1 MRIAGTTARTY
12 VRGYIMDGWA
22 IELGFIE
29 DWLDEQDDK
38 TIRLVMAAVN
48 MLRREGPNLRR
59 PLVGTID
66 GSAYRNMKELIP
78 ASSGNAQIRILF
90 MFDRSRTAV
99 LLLAGDKRKRWDSW
113 YRTAIPEA
121 ERRYAQYL
129 HERSARA

>member
-1 MRIAGTTARTY
+1 
-12 VRGYIMDGWA
+12 MDGWA